1 MLLAL
6 AFESPPASILHELSR
21 ALLTVEQ
28 RLPASGSALPPHPA
42 FSGGF
47 CRYLDQLGMIAAT
60 ELSHSLSY
68 AHRAQDF
75 QAHR

>member
-6 AFESPPASILHELSR
+6 AFESLPASILHELSR
-21 ALLTVEQ
+21 ALVTAEQ
-28 RLPASGSALPPHPA
+28 KLPANGSALPPHPS

-47 CRYLDQLGMIAAT
+47 CRYLDQLGMITAT
-60 ELSHSLSY
+60 ELPHSLSY